1 MSARAPWAR
10 KMAVSAHQRKRK
22 ERRSG
27 GVARDALGLTPN
39 VIVSPLGRQANRLSY
54 RAVNAPSGP
63 ATHCHG
69 VRRPRMKCRG
79 GYLKELPFLS
89 CRSTIGKTT
98 RLPLFRTAAAA
109 TLNSSFVN

>member
-10 KMAVSAHQRKRK
+10 KMAVGAHQRKRK

-27 GVARDALGLTPN
+27 GVARDALGLTPT
-39 VIVSPLGRQANRLSY
+39 VIVS
-54 RAVNAPSGP
+54 
-63 ATHCHG
+63 
-69 VRRPRMKCRG
+69 PRMKCRG

-109 TLNSSFVN
+109 TLNSSFLNG